1 MEDPFAGTSY
11 DQFKKKILALTSLD
25 LDIYRQ
31 PQLQR
36 RLQSLLKKMVFQPL
50 KPIFSCLWT
59 ILKLDSTLKAIS
71 PLIRPNSSV
80 TPINLSAC
88 GPPSFRS

>member
-1 MEDPFAGTSY
+1 MEDY

-36 RLQSLLKKMVFQPL
+36 RLQSLLKKNGMSTFDAYFQLLLDNPQARFNF
-50 KPIFSCLWT
+50 KSDIT
-59 ILKLDSTLKAIS
+59 INQYLRQSGWDVRRL
-71 PLIRPNSSV
+71 NSV
-80 TPINLSAC
+80 
-88 GPPSFRS
+88 